1 MRVTMLLADAA
12 EAVNG
17 KLYVL
22 GGGWSITGP
31 DPTPSA
37 LALKIDVPWHEAN
50 RRHSLVLSL
59 RDADGLPVRLP
70 TPEGDRPLEIT
81 GDFEV
86 GRPAGIPPG
95 TPLDATLAISIGPLP
110 LPPGQRFVWTLA
122 IDGESRDEWQVS
134 FSTRSKR

>member
-17 KLYVL
+17 KLYIL

-31 DPTPSA
+31 EPMPSA
-37 LALKIDVPWHEAN
+37 LALKIDVPWTEAN

-59 RDADGLPVRLP
+59 RNADGLPVLLP
-70 TPEGDRPLEIT
+70 TPDGERPLEIK

-86 GRPAGIPPG
+86 GRPPGISAG

-110 LPPGQRFVWTLA
+110 LPAGQRFVWTLA
-122 IDGESRDEWQVS
+122 IDGESRDEWQVP
-134 FSTRSKR
+134 FSTRPKR